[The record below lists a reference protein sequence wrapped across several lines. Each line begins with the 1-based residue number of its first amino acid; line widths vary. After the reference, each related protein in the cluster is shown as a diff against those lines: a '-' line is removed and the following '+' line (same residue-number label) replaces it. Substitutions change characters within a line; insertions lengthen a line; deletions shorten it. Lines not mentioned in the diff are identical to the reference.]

1 VVRKKEKYF
10 INIGKTMAK
19 RKSTANAEE
28 IVAKSIYTLKA
39 DPTYDGF
46 WSIFKG
52 KKRIIRK
59 RSKDT
64 CEILLERLQL
74 KEQARA

>member
-1 VVRKKEKYF
+1 
-10 INIGKTMAK
+10 MAK
-19 RKSTANAEE
+19 AKTTKKAE
-28 IVAKSIYTLKA
+28 INSVYTLKA
-39 DPTYDGF
+39 DPTYNEF